1 MFSKK
6 KDLLSLVIRLI
17 IGGIF
22 VTAGWMKAVDMAGTV
37 GFFSQLG
44 FAAFLAYLVT
54 YVELIGGILVV
65 LGIRTDVAASAL
77 AIVMLVAIY
86 VSIGAGFQGI
96 MAPLAILAG
105 LLSVLAHG
113 AGSHVVH
120 LKK

>member
-6 KDLLSLVIRLI
+6 KDLLTLIVRLI

-22 VTAGWMKAVDMAGTV
+22 VCAGWMKAVDMAATV

-44 FAAFLAYLVT
+44 FAAFLAYIVT
-54 YVELIGGILVV
+54 YVELIGGILIV
-65 LGIRTDVAASAL
+65 LGIRTDVAASVL
-77 AIVMLVAIY
+77 AVVMLVAIY
-86 VSIGAGFQGI
+86 VSFGLGFQGM
-96 MAPLAILAG
+96 MAPLAVLSG
-105 LLSVLAHG
+105 LIAILAHG